1 MKLFS
6 RTQRYLAAELGRV
19 EAGRLLP
26 AQEMIEKLLAFARP
40 ALEEAEIGRRS
51 RSSRAIT
58 LARGN
63 GARRQ
68 REVYGRAG
76 QFEDVVDMLIEETSQ
91 GMAEAS

>member
-1 MKLFS
+1 MSSPGAGDDREATRFRPPGTGGGGDWEEVS
-6 RTQRYLAAELGRV
+6 FLARE
-19 EAGRLLP
+19 
-26 AQEMIEKLLAFARP
+26 
-40 ALEEAEIGRRS
+40 
-51 RSSRAIT
+51 T

>member
-19 EAGRLLP
+19 EAGCLLP

-51 RSSRAIT
+51 RSSHAKPWHVAT
-58 LARGN
+58 
-63 GARRQ
+63 RQ
-68 REVYGRAG
+68 A
-76 QFEDVVDMLIEETSQ
+76 
-91 GMAEAS
+91 AA